1 MGQIQDPRSVCPP
14 SMHTPLA
21 MIVSLGCV
29 ACHHGIATG
38 RGMIY
43 PALAQRDHWLR
54 CLDVRPGA
62 REGWLLVPAVKRLV
76 RGGGYLA
83 LDSESGDRCLFRMV

>member
-1 MGQIQDPRSVCPP
+1 MGADPRSQIRL
-14 SMHTPLA
+14 SSLHAHPLGHDRLPGMCRLSSWDRNRA
-21 MIVSLGCV
+21 RDDLPGSCAARSLAAVLG
-29 ACHHGIATG
+29 
-38 RGMIY
+38 
-43 PALAQRDHWLR
+43 
-54 CLDVRPGA
+54 VRPRA